1 MISRTRLII
10 TALLGCHLI
19 LAPALLT
26 SQLRIDSQSG
36 ESPENGTPS
45 SLHGAATDPQS
56 PSTGDTSQATAP
68 APPAQQSTP
77 STPKPSAPAEPAE
90 ENEGRKIL
98 EEVVQQQMQ
107 SADQDSANP
116 RPPANVV
123 LSRDEV
129 LIRADEQEKNQDIY
143 KVRGNVEIRFRT
155 NVIHC
160 DQAIYDATTGQIN
173 ATGHVVYD
181 GGAHNEHLVGTHAT
195 YDVSRDTGTFYDVI
209 GSTGIKVK
217 NQTMFLT
224 SSTPFFFTGKV
235 VDKLGPDL
243 YRVHHGILTS
253 CQLPNPKWEFHPATA
268 VVEIGGDAKMYHST
282 LRIKGIP
289 VFYFPYVQHPAD
301 NLGRKSGFLIP
312 AIGQSNTKGTIL
324 GDSFYWAINRNSD
337 AEIGGYYFSSRGWAQ
352 TGDYRSIGWRYQ
364 FHAEYYGVI
373 DEQGNPVSKQNQGG
387 EELKAN
393 GSIALPYGFRGV
405 VSVDYLS
412 SYVFRLAFGQ
422 SFTDA
427 INSEVRSS
435 GFVSKAWSGNFLGLW
450 LARYQNYQSTINGD
464 VIDIAHIPS
473 FQMAG
478 VENPIFGSRFMYT
491 YDVAGEGVSRHE
503 PGFQTQ
509 NVVGRFDASP
519 TVSLPTF
526 LRGWTFRPEVGVRET
541 VYSERLIPTEN
552 NTGIIGV
559 AVAQALNRNV
569 ALASMEVRPPS
580 LGKIFDRELFGYVLK
595 HVVEPYAIYSYE
607 TGINNFSNIIRFDQ
621 RDILADSNGVE
632 YGVVNRLYVKK
643 SKSDPECFDH
653 PKYLPSDT
661 PAAEVKKQMAA
672 DSQVCDDQSGPAR
685 EFITW
690 TIAQKYFF
698 DPNFGGALVPNQRN
712 VFDSS
717 VDFSGI
723 AFLTEP
729 RNASPIISRLLVHN
743 GSTDFQWDLDYDPV
757 FHQVNANTIFVG
769 QRLSPKWYILGG
781 QSYLHVP
788 GEVIPANVN
797 QVLAPDIFNQFRV
810 QAIYGSLNSRG
821 FSAAAAMAFDVKNDF
836 VQGATVQ
843 STYNWDCCGLT
854 FEYARWALGAVRNEN
869 AYRFAFS
876 LTNVGTF
883 GNLKKLQRIY

>member
-10 TALLGCHLI
+10 TTLLGCHLI

-26 SQLRIDSQSG
+26 SQLRS
-36 ESPENGTPS
+36 
-45 SLHGAATDPQS
+45 DPQQEIS
-56 PSTGDTSQATAP
+56 AQDGPPQTTPPTPAAQQPTPLKPEPP
-68 APPAQQSTP
+68 APL
-77 STPKPSAPAEPAE
+77 EGD
-90 ENEGRKIL
+90 EGRRVL

-107 SADQDSANP
+107 SAAEQDAANP

-123 LSRDEV
+123 LNRDEV
-129 LIRADEQEKNQDIY
+129 LIRADEQEKSQDIY

-160 DQAIYDATTGQIN
+160 DQAIYDSTTGQIT
-173 ATGHVVYD
+173 ATGHVIYD
-181 GGAHNEHLVGTHAT
+181 GGTHNEHLVGTHAT
-195 YDVSRDTGTFYDVI
+195 YDASRDTGTFYDVT

-217 NQTMFLT
+217 NQIMFLT

-243 YRVHHGILTS
+243 YRVHQGILTS
-253 CQLPNPKWEFHPATA
+253 CQLPNPKWEFHPAAAT
-268 VVEIGGDAKMYHST
+268 VEVGGDAKMYHST

-289 VFYFPYVQHPAD
+289 IFYFPYVQHPAD

-312 AIGQSNTKGTIL
+312 VIGQSNTKGTIL

-352 TGDYRSIGWRYQ
+352 VGNYRNIGWRYQ

-373 DEQGNPVSKQNQGG
+373 DEQGNPVTKQNQGG

-393 GSIALPYGFRGV
+393 GSVALPYGFRGV
-405 VSVDYLS
+405 LSVDYLS
-412 SYVFRLAFGQ
+412 SIIFRLAFAQ
-422 SFTDA
+422 SFVEA

-435 GFVSKAWSGNFLGLW
+435 GFISKSWSGNFVGLW
-450 LARYQNYQSTINGD
+450 MARYQDYQSTINGD

-478 VENPIFGSRFMYT
+478 VENPIYNSKFMYT

-509 NVVGRFDASP
+509 NVVGRFDAYP
-519 TVSLPTF
+519 TISLPTF
-526 LRGWTFRPEVGVRET
+526 LHGWTFRPELGVRET

-559 AVAQALNRNV
+559 AVAQTLNRNV
-569 ALASMEVRPPS
+569 ALASMEMRPPS
-580 LGKIFDRELFGYVLK
+580 IARIFDRQLFGYVMK
-595 HVVEPYAIYSYE
+595 HVVEPYAVYTYE
-607 TGINNFSNIIRFDQ
+607 TGVHNFANIIRFDD
-621 RDILADSNGVE
+621 RDILADSSGVE
-632 YGVVNRLYVKK
+632 YGVVNRLYAKQ
-643 SKSDPECFDH
+643 SKSSGECFQH
-653 PKYLPSDT
+653 PKYLSPGT
-661 PAAEVKKQMAA
+661 PPADAANQMAS
-672 DSQVCDDQSGPAR
+672 DKSLCDDQSGPAR
-685 EFITW
+685 EVITW
-690 TIAQKYFF
+690 TLAQKYFF
-698 DPNFGGALVPNQRN
+698 NPTFGGALVPNQRN

-729 RNASPIISRLLVHN
+729 RNASPIISRLLVRH
-743 GSTDFQWDLDYDPV
+743 GFTDFQWALDYDPV
-757 FHQVNANTIFVG
+757 FHQINASTIFVG

-788 GEVIPANVN
+788 GEVIPATIN

-810 QAIYGSLNSRG
+810 QAIYGSLAGKG
-821 FSAAAAMAFDVKNDF
+821 FSAAANMAFDIKNDF

-843 STYNWDCCGLT
+843 STYNWDCCGVT
-854 FEYARWALGAVRNEN
+854 FEYARWALGTVRNEN

-883 GNLKKLQRIY
+883 GNLKRLQRIY

>member
-10 TALLGCHLI
+10 TALMGCHLI
-19 LAPALLT
+19 LAPLLLT
-26 SQLRIDSQSG
+26 SQLHTA
-36 ESPENGTPS
+36 SPEDDNAQS
-45 SLHGAATDPQS
+45 SPPQASSPAT
-56 PSTGDTSQATAP
+56 
-68 APPAQQSTP
+68 PAQPPTASKP
-77 STPKPSAPAEPAE
+77 EPSAPAEE
-90 ENEGRKIL
+90 DVGMKVM

-107 SADQDSANP
+107 SAAEQDSGNP

-123 LSRDEV
+123 LNRDEV
-129 LIRADEQEKNQDIY
+129 LIRADEQEKSQDIY
-143 KVRGNVEIRFRT
+143 KVRGNVEIRFR
-155 NVIHC
+155 NSVIHC
-160 DQAIYDATTGQIN
+160 DQATYDSTTGQIT

-195 YDVSRDTGTFYDVI
+195 YDVSRDTGTFYDVT
-209 GSTGIKVK
+209 GSTGIKVS
-217 NQTMFLT
+217 NQSMFLR

-243 YRVHHGILTS
+243 YRVHHGIITS

-268 VVEIGGDAKMYHST
+268 TVEVGGDAKMYHST

-289 VFYFPYVQHPAD
+289 IFYFPYVQHPAD

-312 AIGQSNTKGTIL
+312 AIGQSNSKGTII
-324 GDSFYWAINRNSD
+324 GDAFYWAINRNSD

-352 TGDYRSIGWRYQ
+352 IGNYRNIGWHYQ

-387 EELKAN
+387 QELKAN
-393 GSIALPYGFRGV
+393 GAAELPFGFRGV

-412 SYVFRLAFGQ
+412 SYVFRLAFAQ
-422 SFTDA
+422 NFTEA

-435 GFVSKAWSGNFLGLW
+435 GFVSKSWSGNFLGLW
-450 LARYQNYQSTINGD
+450 MSRYQNYQSTVNGD

-478 VENPIFGSRFMYT
+478 VENPIFNSKFMYT

-509 NVVGRFDASP
+509 NVVGRLDANP
-519 TVSLPTF
+519 NISLPMF
-526 LRGWTFRPEVGVRET
+526 LRGWTFRPEAGVRET
-541 VYSERLIPTEN
+541 FYTERLIPSGG

-569 ALASMEVRPPS
+569 LLASMEMRPPS
-580 LGKIFDRELFGYVLK
+580 VAKIFDRKIFGYVMK
-595 HVVEPYAIYSYE
+595 HVVEPYAIYRYE
-607 TGINNFSNIIRFDQ
+607 TGINNFSNIIRFDE
-621 RDILADSNGVE
+621 RDILADSSGVE

-643 SKSDPECFDH
+643 SKSTAECFEH
-653 PKYLPSDT
+653 PKYLPADT
-661 PAAEVKKQMAA
+661 APAEITKKLAA
-672 DSQVCDDQSGPAR
+672 DTTICEDQSGPAR
-685 EFITW
+685 EFVTW

-698 DPNFGGALVPNQRN
+698 NPTFGGALVPNQRN

-723 AFLTEP
+723 AFLTQP
-729 RNASPIISRLLVHN
+729 RNASPVISRLTMRDLA
-743 GSTDFQWDLDYDPV
+743 TDFQWALDYDPV
-757 FHQVNANTIFVG
+757 FHQVNASTIMIG
-769 QRLSPKWYILGG
+769 QHLSPKWYVLGG
-781 QSYLHVP
+781 QAYLHVP
-788 GEVIPANVN
+788 GEVIPATIN

-810 QAIYGSLNSRG
+810 QVNYGSLVSRG
-821 FSAAAAMAFDVKNDF
+821 FTAAAGVAFDVKNGF

-843 STYNWDCCGLT
+843 SAYNWDCCGLT
-854 FEYARWALGAVRNEN
+854 FEYARWALGSVRNEN

-876 LTNVGTF
+876 LTNIGTF
-883 GNLKKLQRIY
+883 GNLKRMQRIY

>member
-1 MISRTRLII
+1 M
-10 TALLGCHLI
+10 GCHLI
-19 LAPALLT
+19 LAPLLLT
-26 SQLRIDSQSG
+26 SQLHTA
-36 ESPENGTPS
+36 SPEDDNAQS
-45 SLHGAATDPQS
+45 SPPQASSPAT
-56 PSTGDTSQATAP
+56 
-68 APPAQQSTP
+68 PAQPPTVSKP
-77 STPKPSAPAEPAE
+77 EPSAPAEE
-90 ENEGRKIL
+90 DVGMKVM

-107 SADQDSANP
+107 SAAEQDSGNP

-123 LSRDEV
+123 LNRDEV
-129 LIRADEQEKNQDIY
+129 LIRADEQEKSQDIY
-143 KVRGNVEIRFRT
+143 KVRGNVEIRFR
-155 NVIHC
+155 NSVIHC
-160 DQAIYDATTGQIN
+160 DQATYDSTTGQIT

-195 YDVSRDTGTFYDVI
+195 YDASRDTGTFYDVT
-209 GSTGIKVK
+209 GSTGIKVS
-217 NQTMFLT
+217 NQSMFLR

-243 YRVHHGILTS
+243 YRVHHGIITS

-268 VVEIGGDAKMYHST
+268 TVEVGGDAKMYHST

-289 VFYFPYVQHPAD
+289 IFYFPYVQHPAD

-312 AIGQSNTKGTIL
+312 AIGQSNSKGTII
-324 GDSFYWAINRNSD
+324 GDAFYWAINRNSD

-352 TGDYRSIGWRYQ
+352 IGNYRNIGWHYQ

-387 EELKAN
+387 QELKAN
-393 GSIALPYGFRGV
+393 GAAELPFGFRGV

-412 SYVFRLAFGQ
+412 SYVFRLAFAQ
-422 SFTDA
+422 NFTEA

-435 GFVSKAWSGNFLGLW
+435 GFVSKSWSGNFLGLW
-450 LARYQNYQSTINGD
+450 MSRYQNYQSTVNGD

-478 VENPIFGSRFMYT
+478 LENPIFNSKFMYT

-509 NVVGRFDASP
+509 NVVGRLDASP
-519 TVSLPTF
+519 NISLPMF
-526 LRGWTFRPEVGVRET
+526 LRGWTFRPEAGVRET
-541 VYSERLIPTEN
+541 FYTERLIPSGG

-569 ALASMEVRPPS
+569 LLASMEMRPPS
-580 LGKIFDRELFGYVLK
+580 VAKIFDRKIFGYVMK
-595 HVVEPYAIYSYE
+595 HVVEPYAIYRYE
-607 TGINNFSNIIRFDQ
+607 TGINNFSNIIRFDE
-621 RDILADSNGVE
+621 RDILADSSGVE

-643 SKSDPECFDH
+643 SKSTAECFEH
-653 PKYLPSDT
+653 PKYLPADT
-661 PAAEVKKQMAA
+661 APAEITKKLAA
-672 DSQVCDDQSGPAR
+672 DTTICEDQSGPAR
-685 EFITW
+685 EFATW

-698 DPNFGGALVPNQRN
+698 NPTFGGALVPNQRN

-723 AFLTEP
+723 AFLTQP
-729 RNASPIISRLLVHN
+729 RNASPVISRLTMRDLA
-743 GSTDFQWDLDYDPV
+743 TDFQWALDYDPV
-757 FHQVNANTIFVG
+757 FHQVNASTIMIG
-769 QRLSPKWYILGG
+769 QHLSPKWYVLGG
-781 QSYLHVP
+781 QAYLHVP
-788 GEVIPANVN
+788 GEVIPATIN

-810 QAIYGSLNSRG
+810 QVNYGSLVSRG
-821 FSAAAAMAFDVKNDF
+821 FTAAAGVAFDVKNGF

-843 STYNWDCCGLT
+843 SAYNWDCCGVT
-854 FEYARWALGAVRNEN
+854 FEYARWALGSVRNEN

-876 LTNVGTF
+876 LTNIGTF
-883 GNLKKLQRIY
+883 GNLKRMQRIY

>member
-10 TALLGCHLI
+10 TALMGCHLI
-19 LAPALLT
+19 LAPLLLT
-26 SQLRIDSQSG
+26 SQLRTA
-36 ESPENGTPS
+36 SPEEDTAQS
-45 SLHGAATDPQS
+45 SPPQAAS
-56 PSTGDTSQATAP
+56 PAT
-68 APPAQQSTP
+68 PAQPPTASKP
-77 STPKPSAPAEPAE
+77 EPSAPAEE
-90 ENEGRKIL
+90 DEGMKVM

-107 SADQDSANP
+107 SAAEQDSGNP
-116 RPPANVV
+116 RPSANVV
-123 LSRDEV
+123 LNRDEV

-143 KVRGNVEIRFRT
+143 KVRGNVEIRFR
-155 NVIHC
+155 NSVIHC
-160 DQAIYDATTGQIN
+160 DQATYDSTTGQIT

-195 YDVSRDTGTFYDVI
+195 YDVSRDTGTFYDVT
-209 GSTGIKVK
+209 GSTGIKVS
-217 NQTMFLT
+217 NQAMFLR

-243 YRVHHGILTS
+243 YRVHHGIITS

-268 VVEIGGDAKMYHST
+268 TVEVGGDAKMYHST

-289 VFYFPYVQHPAD
+289 IFYFPYVQHPAD

-312 AIGQSNTKGTIL
+312 AIGQSNSKGTII
-324 GDSFYWAINRNSD
+324 GDAFYWAINRNSD

-352 TGDYRSIGWRYQ
+352 IGNYRNIGWHYQ

-387 EELKAN
+387 QELKAN
-393 GSIALPYGFRGV
+393 GAAELPFGFRGV

-412 SYVFRLAFGQ
+412 SYVFRLAFAQ
-422 SFTDA
+422 NFTEA

-435 GFVSKAWSGNFLGLW
+435 GFVNKSWSGNFLGLW
-450 LARYQNYQSTINGD
+450 MSRYQNYQSTVNGD

-478 VENPIFGSRFMYT
+478 VENPIFNSRFMYT

-509 NVVGRFDASP
+509 NVVGRLDANP
-519 TVSLPTF
+519 NISLPMF
-526 LRGWTFRPEVGVRET
+526 LRGWTFRPEAGVRET
-541 VYSERLIPTEN
+541 FYTERLIPSN
-552 NTGIIGV
+552 GNTGEIGV

-569 ALASMEVRPPS
+569 LLASMEMRPPS
-580 LGKIFDRELFGYVLK
+580 VAKIFDRKIFGYVMK
-595 HVVEPYAIYSYE
+595 HVVEPYAIYRYE
-607 TGINNFSNIIRFDQ
+607 TGINNFSNIIRFDE
-621 RDILADSNGVE
+621 RDILADSSGVE

-643 SKSDPECFDH
+643 SKSTAECFEH
-653 PKYLPSDT
+653 PKYLPADT
-661 PAAEVKKQMAA
+661 APAEIAKKLAA
-672 DSQVCDDQSGPAR
+672 DTTICEDQSGPAR
-685 EFITW
+685 EFVTW

-698 DPNFGGALVPNQRN
+698 NPTFGGALVPNQRN

-723 AFLTEP
+723 AFLTQP
-729 RNASPIISRLLVHN
+729 RNASPVISRLTMRDRA
-743 GSTDFQWDLDYDPV
+743 TDFQWALDYDPV
-757 FHQVNANTIFVG
+757 FHQVNASTIMIG
-769 QRLSPKWYILGG
+769 QHLSPKWYVLGG
-781 QSYLHVP
+781 QAYLHVP
-788 GEVIPANVN
+788 GEVIPATIN

-810 QAIYGSLNSRG
+810 QVNYGSLVSRG
-821 FSAAAAMAFDVKNDF
+821 FTAAAGVAFDVKNGF

-843 STYNWDCCGLT
+843 SAYNWDCCGLT
-854 FEYARWALGAVRNEN
+854 FEYARWALGSVRNEN

-876 LTNVGTF
+876 LTNIGTF
-883 GNLKKLQRIY
+883 GNLKRMQRIY